1 MRERERGERVR
12 ENFRYMY
19 IYKYKRE
26 WLFFVFREIFLK
38 VDWFVNNFIY

>member
-12 ENFRYMY
+12 ENFRYMH

-26 WLFFVFREIFLK
+26 WLFFAFREIFSK
-38 VDWFVNNFIY
+38 VDWSVNNFTY